1 MFKIKW
7 NKENTLAAVYATG
20 VLILT
25 LTGVSII
32 VNVRA
37 LYAWF
42 SDFFS
47 TVSPVVYA
55 LVLAYVINPL
65 LKLFERQLLARLS
78 IRKKNI
84 APRIRRII
92 ALVATYAS
100 LGLFLF
106 LIGLLVIPQI
116 VGNHETII
124 NNTSSFL
131 VSAVDKIGAFLGLGD
146 SDVTSLEN
154 GISEYAARFLS
165 YLGATASTF
174 VLGILRFLL
183 GLFISFFV
191 LLYKEKL
198 IATTKK
204 FLASVLSPKRF
215 NNVMSVAH
223 LTDRTFGRF
232 FIGKIFDSLIIG
244 VLSFVVFWIFRMPYY
259 PLLSVIVCITNVIPY
274 FGPIIGAIPCVILV
288 MTDSIAKATL
298 LAALILIIQQLDG
311 NVIGPKILGNATGL
325 SSLWVVVSI
334 TVIGSFF
341 GFVGMLIAVP
351 LFSVLYTLVKEKT
364 ELVLKKRGLPTETA
378 AYAGQNPIELL
389 EESAMRR
396 AENAPIPEIGGE
408 LSAELYEV
416 DDSFEASSYFSVE
429 IALTDGSDAVP
440 ETSDRP
446 EAPAVPET
454 DAPLTDAAETGE
466 GEASDSPEVPAV
478 PETDAPLT
486 DAAETGEG
494 EASDEV

>member
-7 NKENTLAAVYATG
+7 NKANTLAAVYATS

-32 VNVRA
+32 VNIRA
-37 LYAWF
+37 LYGWF

-65 LKLFERQLLARLS
+65 LKFFERQLLSRLR
-78 IRKKNI
+78 IRHRDLS
-84 APRIRRII
+84 PRIRRIVS
-92 ALVATYAS
+92 LVATYAS
-100 LGLFLF
+100 LGLLLF

-116 VGNHETII
+116 VGNYETII

-131 VSAVDKIGAFLGLGD
+131 VSAVDKIGEFLGLGD
-146 SDVTSLEN
+146 SDIKKLEN

-165 YLGATASTF
+165 YLGATASTLL
-174 VLGILRFLL
+174 LGILRFFL

-198 IATTKK
+198 IAVTKK
-204 FLASVLSPKRF
+204 LLASILSAKRF
-215 NNVMSVAH
+215 NNVMSVVR

-259 PLLSVIVCITNVIPY
+259 PLLSVIVCVTNVIPY

-288 MTDSIAKATL
+288 MTDSITKATL
-298 LAALILIIQQLDG
+298 LAVMILIIQQLDG

-341 GFVGMLIAVP
+341 GFVGMLVAVP
-351 LFSVLYTLVKEKT
+351 LFSVLYTLVKERT

-396 AENAPIPEIGGE
+396 AENAPIPSEDGE
-408 LSAELYEV
+408 LSEELIAV
-416 DDSFEASSYFSVE
+416 DPSFESESYFYSSEQTEPQADFSPSEDASASVSDTE
-429 IALTDGSDAVP
+429 TAEDG
-440 ETSDRP
+440 TK
-446 EAPAVPET
+446 EAP
-454 DAPLTDAAETGE
+454 D
-466 GEASDSPEVPAV
+466 EA
-478 PETDAPLT
+478 
-486 DAAETGEG
+486 
-494 EASDEV
+494 

>member
-7 NKENTLAAVYATG
+7 NKANTLAAIYATG

-32 VNVRA
+32 VNIRA
-37 LYAWF
+37 LYGWF
-42 SDFFS
+42 SEFFS

-65 LKLFERQLLARLS
+65 LKFFERQLLARLR
-78 IRKKNI
+78 IRHRDLS
-84 APRIRRII
+84 PRIRRIA
-92 ALVATYAS
+92 ALIATYAS

-116 VGNHETII
+116 VANYEII
-124 NNTSSFL
+124 IQRTSDFL
-131 VSAVDKIGAFLGLGD
+131 VSTVDKVGDFLGLGTAD
-146 SDVTSLEN
+146 INELEKS
-154 GISEYAARFLS
+154 ISEYAARFLS
-165 YLGATASTF
+165 YVGAIASS
-174 VLGILRFLL
+174 LLIGLLRFLL

-198 IATTKK
+198 IAISKK
-204 FLASVLSPKRF
+204 FLASILSAKHF
-215 NNVMSVAH
+215 NNVMSVVH

-259 PLLSVIVCITNVIPY
+259 PLLSVIVCVTNVIPY
-274 FGPIIGAIPCVILV
+274 FGPIIGAVPCVILV
-288 MTDSIAKATL
+288 MTDSITKATL
-298 LAALILIIQQLDG
+298 LALMILIIQQLDG
-311 NVIGPKILGNATGL
+311 NVIGPRILGNATGL

-351 LFSVLYTLVKEKT
+351 LFSVLYTLIKERT
-364 ELVLKKRGLPTETA
+364 ERVLKKRGLPTETS
-378 AYAGQNPIELL
+378 AYVGQNPIDLL

-396 AENAPIPEIGGE
+396 AENAPVP
-408 LSAELYEV
+408 SDVAELFEELYAV
-416 DDSFEASSYFSVE
+416 DPTFNSESYFESSDE
-429 IALTDGSDAVP
+429 IAAEEETPLSETEPLP
-440 ETSDRP
+440 ESS
-446 EAPAVPET
+446 
-454 DAPLTDAAETGE
+454 
-466 GEASDSPEVPAV
+466 GEADV
-478 PETDAPLT
+478 D
-486 DAAETGEG
+486 G
-494 EASDEV
+494 EASDEI

>member
-1 MFKIKW
+1 
-7 NKENTLAAVYATG
+7 
-20 VLILT
+20 
-25 LTGVSII
+25 
-32 VNVRA
+32 
-37 LYAWF
+37 
-42 SDFFS
+42 
-47 TVSPVVYA
+47 
-55 LVLAYVINPL
+55 
-65 LKLFERQLLARLS
+65 
-78 IRKKNI
+78 
-84 APRIRRII
+84 
-92 ALVATYAS
+92 
-100 LGLFLF
+100 
-106 LIGLLVIPQI
+106 
-116 VGNHETII
+116 
-124 NNTSSFL
+124 
-131 VSAVDKIGAFLGLGD
+131 
-146 SDVTSLEN
+146 
-154 GISEYAARFLS
+154 
-165 YLGATASTF
+165 
-174 VLGILRFLL
+174 
-183 GLFISFFV
+183 
-191 LLYKEKL
+191 
-198 IATTKK
+198 
-204 FLASVLSPKRF
+204 
-215 NNVMSVAH
+215 MSVAH

-298 LAALILIIQQLDG
+298 LAVLILIIQQLDG

-416 DDSFEASSYFSVE
+416 DDSFEASSYFRCE
-429 IALTDGSDAVP
+429 TALTDGSDAVP
-440 ETSDRP
+440 ETSDSP
-446 EAPAVPET
+446 EAPTVPET

-466 GEASDSPEVPAV
+466 E
-478 PETDAPLT
+478 
-486 DAAETGEG
+486 